1 MINFYN
7 ILYKTMYMK
16 YILTYLKQ
24 IICVSYRIK
33 VEKHIHTIKNY
44 NYNSTS
50 SETDKTTTFQITNH
64 SHPMEK

>member
-1 MINFYN
+1 ME
-7 ILYKTMYMK
+7 
-16 YILTYLKQ
+16 YIVTCLFYLKQ

-33 VEKHIHTIKNY
+33 EEKHIDTIKNY

-50 SETDKTTTFQITNH
+50 SGTDTTPTFQITNH

>member
-1 MINFYN
+1 ME
-7 ILYKTMYMK
+7 
-16 YILTYLKQ
+16 YIVTCLVYLKQ

-33 VEKHIHTIKNY
+33 EEKHIDTIKNY

-50 SETDKTTTFQITNH
+50 SVTDKTPTFQITNH

>member
-1 MINFYN
+1 
-7 ILYKTMYMK
+7 MK
-16 YILTYLKQ
+16 YILTCLFYLKQ

-33 VEKHIHTIKNY
+33 EEIHINTIKNY
-44 NYNSTS
+44 KYNSTS

>member
-1 MINFYN
+1 ME
-7 ILYKTMYMK
+7 
-16 YILTYLKQ
+16 YIVTCLFYLKQ

-33 VEKHIHTIKNY
+33 EEKHIDTIKNY

-50 SETDKTTTFQITNH
+50 SETDKTPTFQITNR

>member
-1 MINFYN
+1 MEY
-7 ILYKTMYMK
+7 T
-16 YILTYLKQ
+16 LTCLFYLKQ

-33 VEKHIHTIKNY
+33 EEKHIHTIKNY

-64 SHPMEK
+64 SHPMEKWIKFEQ

>member
-1 MINFYN
+1 
-7 ILYKTMYMK
+7 MK

-33 VEKHIHTIKNY
+33 EEKHIDTIKNY

-50 SETDKTTTFQITNH
+50 SETDKTPTFQITNH

>member
-1 MINFYN
+1 ME
-7 ILYKTMYMK
+7 
-16 YILTYLKQ
+16 YILTCLFYLKQ

-33 VEKHIHTIKNY
+33 EEKHIDTIKNY

-50 SETDKTTTFQITNH
+50 SETYKTPTFQITNH

>member
-1 MINFYN
+1 ME
-7 ILYKTMYMK
+7 
-16 YILTYLKQ
+16 YILTCLFYLKQ
-24 IICVSYRIK
+24 IICVSYRMK
-33 VEKHIHTIKNY
+33 EEQHIDTIKNY

>member
-1 MINFYN
+1 ME
-7 ILYKTMYMK
+7 
-16 YILTYLKQ
+16 YILTCLFYLKQ

-33 VEKHIHTIKNY
+33 EEKHIDTIKNY

-50 SETDKTTTFQITNH
+50 TETDKTTTFQITTH